1 MGGLPGCR
9 TLCWGG
15 MMGHKADEPCGVV
28 TRVWY
33 MPVVSVLRRLRQ
45 EDGELEI
52 SQCCTE
58 LCV

>member
-1 MGGLPGCR
+1 
-9 TLCWGG
+9 
-15 MMGHKADEPCGVV
+15 
-28 TRVWY
+28 

-58 LCV
+58 LCVSKIKYEFVQALGRRGKICF